1 MAYIGRQPSY
11 GAFETQNL
19 TADSSTTTFTL
30 DYAVGSTASVLVSV
44 AGVLQQPNTG
54 YSLSGSGNNI
64 VFSAAPTT
72 GDTIFVTFLGLTRD
86 VGSFLST
93 GIITTQTATT
103 DSASADL
110 FLTYDDSASALRK
123 ITNTNLTK
131 TLDFIGQ
138 TGEAS
143 VAQDDLV
150 LVYDTSASALRKMTK
165 ANFSP
170 TITLTHVTRTATGDG
185 STVGFTV
192 TSGVDVN
199 NVMVILNGLVQT
211 PTTDY
216 SVSSTTLTFGTA
228 PQASDAI
235 VIRELPRNT

>member
-11 GAFETQNL
+11 GAFEKQSM
-19 TADSSTTTFTL
+19 TADSSTTTFSLNYT
-30 DYAVGSTASVLVSV
+30 VGSSSSILVSV
-44 AGVLQQPNTG
+44 AGVIQEPETG
-54 YSLSGSGNNI
+54 YNLTGGGTSI

-72 GDTIFVTFLGLTRD
+72 GDTVFVIFLGIARD
-86 VGSFLST
+86 VGQFLNS
-93 GIITTQTATT
+93 GIITAQTATT

-131 TLDFIGQ
+131 TLDITGQ
-138 TGEAS
+138 TELS
-143 VAQDDLV
+143 TVAADDDLL
-150 LVYDTSASALRKMTK
+150 LVYDTSASAIKKIQKSNVAR
-165 ANFSP
+165 
-170 TITLTHVTRTATGDG
+170 TLVYLTRTATGDG

-199 NVMVILNGLVQT
+199 NVMVLINGLVQT

-228 PQASDAI
+228 PAASDAI
-235 VIRELPRNT
+235 VIREFPR